1 MRLSPQEAIDCSFQ
15 QIRHHSMIMP
25 VIFSSR
31 ADGGGVT
38 VVQTYIVIDGGELQ
52 YNLFL
57 TDMNSDGYGSS
68 EYKVLLAKRYFY
80 TCFMCNQ
87 F

>member
-1 MRLSPQEAIDCSFQ
+1 MF
-15 QIRHHSMIMP
+15 H
-25 VIFSSR
+25 
-31 ADGGGVT
+31 
-38 VVQTYIVIDGGELQ
+38 VQTYIVVDAGGLQ

-80 TCFMCNQ
+80 TFFMCVMSFNAHGEKS
-87 F
+87 